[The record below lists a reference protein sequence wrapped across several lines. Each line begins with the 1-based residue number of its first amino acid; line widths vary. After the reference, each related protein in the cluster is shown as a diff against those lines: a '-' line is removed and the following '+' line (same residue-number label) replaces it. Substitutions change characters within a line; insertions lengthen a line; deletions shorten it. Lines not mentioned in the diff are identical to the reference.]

1 MTAASLPVPRARAG
15 PTGHA
20 EGRALHPA
28 VAGLTAVAGNVLG
41 VAFLHDMPAAYR
53 PASLPGWVLAVSEQP
68 LATSASA
75 LSFSVGLIALA
86 LWARELG
93 ARLGTP
99 RAKTG
104 ALLVG
109 FGALVNAGAAVFPL
123 VQALH
128 VGACG
133 PPCDAAGRALLG
145 SALALDALFNLT
157 LGIGLLLLAPAF
169 GGARWLRRLA
179 TAAGVLAL
187 PVSAQVVWDPAATL
201 LLVAGPC
208 WLLFVTLT
216 SFRPVSARAH

>member
-1 MTAASLPVPRARAG
+1 MTAAALPVPHAASG

-20 EGRALHPA
+20 EPRPLHPA

-41 VAFLHDMPAAYR
+41 VAFLHDMPSAYR
-53 PASLPGWVLAVSEQP
+53 PASLGDWVTAVSAQP

-93 ARLGTP
+93 ARLATP
-99 RAKTG
+99 RAQTG
-104 ALLVG
+104 ALLIGV
-109 FGALVNAGAAVFPL
+109 GALLNAGAAVFPL

-133 PPCDAAGRALLG
+133 PSCDAAGRALLG

-157 LGIGLLLLAPAF
+157 LGIGLLLMAPALR
-169 GGARWLRRLA
+169 AEHWLRRLA
-179 TAAGVLAL
+179 TAAGILVL

-201 LLVAGPC
+201 LLLAGPC
-208 WLLFVTLT
+208 WLLLVALT
-216 SFRPVSARAH
+216 SFRPVSARAR